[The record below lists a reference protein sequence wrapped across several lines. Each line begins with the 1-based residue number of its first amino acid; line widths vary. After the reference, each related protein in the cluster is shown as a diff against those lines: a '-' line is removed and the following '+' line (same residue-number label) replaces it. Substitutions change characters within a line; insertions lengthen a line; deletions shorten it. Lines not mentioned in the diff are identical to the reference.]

1 MNGIINIARRQ
12 ASSSGGAAPVN
23 FDFVSTWDTTQAG
36 SASDT
41 VVLPLLVVVRTLEL
55 LIGETVILMF

>member
-1 MNGIINIARRQ
+1 MIGVSQISVSAYRG
-12 ASSSGGAAPVN
+12 GGAAPVN

-41 VVLPLLVVVRTLEL
+41 VVLP
-55 LIGETVILMF
+55 VIVTGKQIFG